1 VIEKRD
7 PSYPSRPKAA
17 DVMVQEVIGMLVGG
31 ELKPGDRLGSESDL
45 IRRFGFSRAVV
56 REALRVLES
65 EGVVTVK
72 PGPHGGIFCGSPGV
86 TQIARS
92 IDLYGALHDITPEDL
107 AEARLELEVVVA
119 RLAAVRRTEGDLETL
134 DRLNVEWMEGIARYD
149 RDGAAQVNVD
159 FHMAMTEAAHNPV
172 FLAMMDALEGLLYS
186 TALEPKYPVRQL
198 DYVVN
203 AHEYVLR
210 PIRARDADEAAVQMR
225 RHLEIFRPLGW
236 REMPE
241 AHLALEGHG
250 SSRDG
255 R

>member
-1 VIEKRD
+1 
-7 PSYPSRPKAA
+7 
-17 DVMVQEVIGMLVGG
+17 MVQEVIGMLVGG
-31 ELKPGDRLGSESDL
+31 DLKPGDRLGSESDL
-45 IRRFGFSRAVV
+45 IQRFGFSRAVV

-72 PGPHGGIFCGSPGV
+72 PGPNGGIFCGSPGV
-86 TQIARS
+86 DQITRS

-119 RLAAVRRTEGDLETL
+119 RLAAVRRTDEDLAALE
-134 DRLNVEWMEGIARYD
+134 RLNAAWVRQIAQYD

-159 FHMAMTEAAHNPV
+159 FHIALTQAAHNPV
-172 FLAMMDALEGLLYS
+172 FMAIMDALEGLLYR

-210 PIRARDADEAAVQMR
+210 PIRSRDADEAAAMMR
-225 RHLEIFRPLGW
+225 THLEIFRPLGW

-241 AHLALEGHG
+241 AHLALRE
-250 SSRDG
+250 S
-255 R
+255 